1 MAKPPNAKNRQALPG
16 LDFCPS
22 QGSVHRDPGA
32 KKRGGLYAGKP
43 VRNLQRVA
51 RGRLYEF
58 GITPV
63 YSHPGNLLFDAK
75 VFITFTTESALPA
88 GPVHPRYAHSV
99 AQCQI
104 RNCSSFF
111 HNAAGDF
118 VPEDQRSLRDW
129 HDLRPIAICHVQI
142 RVTYATRLHR
152 SEE

>member
-1 MAKPPNAKNRQALPG
+1 MAEPPNAKNRQTLPG

-22 QGSVHRDPGA
+22 QRSVDRDPGA
-32 KKRGGLYAGKP
+32 KKRGSLNAGKT
-43 VRNLQRVA
+43 VWDLQRVA

-88 GPVHPRYAHSV
+88 RPVHPRYAHFL

-104 RNCSSFF
+104 RNRSSLF
-111 HNAAGDF
+111 HHAARDF
-118 VPEDQRSLRDW
+118 VPKD
-129 HDLRPIAICHVQI
+129 
-142 RVTYATRLHR
+142 
-152 SEE
+152 